1 MDFSEN
7 TKEERLSLYEII
19 ILACFISLIFSPAGL
34 FLMWWKFKSG
44 RKCRWSLKAKI
55 IVSASFAVIY
65 ALVIFLAVFLN
76 ASPSAGS
83 GSGAPFFGLE
93 QEYEVGGGGS
103 GNSGNYKP
111 KKSSSKAKGNGSSQ
125 TQTQFPQESFME
137 KAGKSRVTYILLFVA
152 IMVALIVWRNLKSG
166 TSVVSQNPYVNTTKY
181 KIPIPDGFEF
191 PQVHY
196 TKITLEED
204 EKILY
209 ATTAEQK
216 ANAGDIV
223 VTSKRF
229 LFVSK
234 KDALDLQLGELSSIS
249 SMSNTALLLNAGGK
263 SHYFF
268 VQDTQMRFVLAITRW
283 AYEKLYGQGGENE

>member
-7 TKEERLSLYEII
+7 TKEEGLSLYEII
-19 ILACFISLIFSPAGL
+19 ILACFISLIFSPVGL

-44 RKCRWSLKAKI
+44 RKCRWCLKTKI
-55 IVSASFAVIY
+55 IVSAVCAAVY
-65 ALVIFLAVFLN
+65 ALVILLFVFLN
-76 ASPSAGS
+76 ASPSAGA

-93 QEYEVGGGGS
+93 QEYDGGGGNGNKS
-103 GNSGNYKP
+103 GEYKP
-111 KKSSSKAKGNGSSQ
+111 KKSSSKSNGKGSSQ
-125 TQTQFPQESFME
+125 TMTQMPQESFME

-166 TSVVSQNPYVNTTKY
+166 TSAASENPYVDTTKY
-181 KIPIPDGFEF
+181 KIPVPDGFEF

-196 TKITLEED
+196 SKITLDGD

-216 ANAGDIV
+216 TNAGDIV
-223 VTSKRF
+223 VTNKRF

-249 SMSNTALLLNAGGK
+249 SMSNTALLLNVGEK
-263 SHYFF
+263 SYYFF
-268 VQDTQMRFVLAITRW
+268 VQDTQMRFVLSITRW
-283 AYEKLYGQGGENE
+283 AYEKLYGQSGENE

>member
-1 MDFSEN
+1 MDFSET

-44 RKCRWSLKAKI
+44 RKCRWSLKTKI
-55 IVSASFAVIY
+55 FVSAVCAAVY
-65 ALVIFLAVFLN
+65 ALVTLLFVFLN

-93 QEYEVGGGGS
+93 QEYDGGGGNGS
-103 GNSGNYKP
+103 KNGEYKP
-111 KKSSSKAKGNGSSQ
+111 KKSSSKSNGKGSSQ
-125 TQTQFPQESFME
+125 TTTQMPQESFME

-152 IMVALIVWRNLKSG
+152 IMVALMVWRNLKSG

-223 VTSKRF
+223 VTNKRF